1 MVWIARHGDLLIRK
15 TKEVPSNLKPANTV
29 TIAEGEKTGHKH
41 QLQGN
46 VTVYKQ
52 ELGTL
57 YFEVKTSAELVHQE
71 HKTIRIPEGM
81 YSVEQEREFNP
92 FENVRRV
99 VLD

>member
-1 MVWIARHGDLLIRK
+1 MLIRR
-15 TKEVPSNLKPANTV
+15 TDVIPSNSRQVDTTTL
-29 TIAEGEKTGHKH
+29 AEGEKTGHKH

-57 YFEVKTSAELVHQE
+57 YFKVKTSAELVHQE
-71 HKTIRIPEGM
+71 HKTIDIPEGM
-81 YSVEQEREFNP
+81 YMVQQEREFNP
-92 FENVRRV
+92 FENIRRV

>member
-1 MVWIARHGDLLIRK
+1 MAWIARHGDLLIRK
-15 TKEVPSNLKPANTV
+15 TQEIPSNLKPANTD
-29 TIAEGEKTGHKH
+29 ILAEGEKTGHRH

-46 VTVYKQ
+46 VTVYRQ

-57 YFEVKTSAELVHQE
+57 YFEVRTSAELVHQE
-71 HKTIRIPEGM
+71 HKTIRIPEGTYM
-81 YSVEQEREFNP
+81 VQQEREFNP

>member
-1 MVWIARHGDLLIRK
+1 MVWIARHGDLLIRN
-15 TKEVPSNLKPANTV
+15 TKKIPSNLKPIDTV
-29 TIAEGEKTGHKH
+29 IIAEGEKTGHKH

-52 ELGTL
+52 EPNAL

-71 HKTIRIPEGM
+71 HKTIQIPEGVYM
-81 YSVEQEREFNP
+81 VQQEREFNP
-92 FENVRRV
+92 FENIRRV

>member
-15 TKEVPSNLKPANTV
+15 TNEIPSNLKSTNTV
-29 TIAEGEKTGHKH
+29 IIAEGEKTGHKH

-52 ELGTL
+52 ELGSL
-57 YFEVKTSAELVHQE
+57 YFKVKTSAELVHQE
-71 HKTIRIPEGM
+71 HKIIHIPEGM
-81 YSVEQEREFNP
+81 YMVQQEREFNP

>member
-15 TKEVPSNLKPANTV
+15 TNEIPSNLKSTNTV
-29 TIAEGEKTGHKH
+29 IIAEGEKTGHKH

-52 ELGTL
+52 ELGSL

-71 HKTIRIPEGM
+71 HKTIHIPEGTHR
-81 YSVEQEREFNP
+81 VEQEREFNP
-92 FENVRRV
+92 FDNIRRV